1 MSASPGLQ
9 QWSADIAMS
18 EEARQLHDSARL
30 TDPSGA
36 APIDLTIFISCYN
49 EAPYIIGTL
58 DTVRAAA
65 HEAGISFEIIVIDDG
80 SRDNSRELVRDYI
93 ERHPDDRIVLRANHT
108 NKGLAQNY
116 VDGAFLGVGKYY
128 RLICGDNAE
137 PKETIVSVLKS
148 IGQADMIVP
157 YYIWSEGKGFK
168 RELISKIYTSL
179 INLITGNRIRYYL
192 ACPCIFVT

>member
-18 EEARQLHDSARL
+18 EEERQLHDSARL

-36 APIDLTIFISCYN
+36 APVHLMIFISCYN

-80 SRDNSRELVRDYI
+80 SRDNT
-93 ERHPDDRIVLRANHT
+93 RIQEDSDFRP
-108 NKGLAQNY
+108 
-116 VDGAFLGVGKYY
+116 
-128 RLICGDNAE
+128 R
-137 PKETIVSVLKS
+137 SS
-148 IGQADMIVP
+148 
-157 YYIWSEGKGFK
+157 
-168 RELISKIYTSL
+168 
-179 INLITGNRIRYYL
+179 
-192 ACPCIFVT
+192 AC